1 MFVKSVMKDVRNCYV
16 VENDDPIKV
25 ALDKLEAHEID
36 AVPVL
41 DSGKYAGMVTRHSI
55 YKAFF
60 EGSFDKEDFLKSKKV
75 SDVAINAELTVDES
89 GVFEEVL
96 VKVQD
101 SPIVPVVDENMV
113 FKGLVTRFDAIE
125 QFQSAFGMN
134 TKGIRITF
142 TSVETEGRIAKLA
155 QIARQYHEQII
166 SLATFDESDKLVRR
180 IVMKI
185 EDNPNLEKFLKKL
198 ESNGFR
204 VLDVKRN

>member
-1 MFVKSVMKDVRNCYV
+1 MFVKSVMKDVRKCFF
-16 VENDDPIKV
+16 VEKDAPIKV
-25 ALDKLEAHEID
+25 ALDKLEEQEID

-41 DSGKYAGMVTRHSI
+41 DKDKYAGMVTRNSI

-60 EGSFDKEDFLKSKKV
+60 ERSIDREEFLKNKKV
-75 SDVAINAELTVDES
+75 SEIVINQELSVDET

-96 VKVQD
+96 VLVQD

-113 FKGLVTRFDAIE
+113 FKGLVTRYDAIE

-134 TKGIRITF
+134 TKGVRITF

-166 SLATFDESDKLVRR
+166 SLTTFDESDKLVRR

-198 ESNGFR
+198 ESHGFR
-204 VLDVKRN
+204 VLDVKKN